1 MEPSVEVEESS
12 LSLSVELLE
21 LSELTVL
28 SSLLSELL
36 VLSELELRLL
46 VCRGKAAST
55 PVLRRELK
63 KKELAASW
71 LIFMVTT
78 RWICKWRAHK

>member
-1 MEPSVEVEESS
+1 MELSVEVEESS
-12 LSLSVELLE
+12 LSLSVEL
-21 LSELTVL
+21 SEL

-46 VCRGKAAST
+46 VCMGKAAST

>member
-12 LSLSVELLE
+12 LSLSVE

-46 VCRGKAAST
+46 LCMG
-55 PVLRRELK
+55 
-63 KKELAASW
+63 
-71 LIFMVTT
+71 
-78 RWICKWRAHK
+78 